1 MKNIL
6 IVKWY
11 DAYEMIKEEVVL
23 SEMYDHDDIVRISL
37 HIETE
42 ILQRGKNDEAPL
54 VHDIMIYIIVLP
66 IVIF

>member
-6 IVKWY
+6 IVKWC

-42 ILQRGKNDEAPL
+42 ILQIDQKLKVELINGK
-54 VHDIMIYIIVLP
+54 HDIMIYITVRH
-66 IVIF
+66 

>member
-6 IVKWY
+6 TVKWC
-11 DAYEMIKEEVVL
+11 DVYEMIKEEVVL

-42 ILQRGKNDEAPL
+42 ILQRGKRM
-54 VHDIMIYIIVLP
+54 VVR
-66 IVIF
+66 